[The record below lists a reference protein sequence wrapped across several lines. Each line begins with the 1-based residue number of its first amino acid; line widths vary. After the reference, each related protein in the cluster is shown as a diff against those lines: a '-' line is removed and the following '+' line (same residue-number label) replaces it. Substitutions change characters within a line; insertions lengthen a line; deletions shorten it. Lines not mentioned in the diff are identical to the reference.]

1 MSKLKTIYNLSFNEN
16 FTTVQGHLTYTWLR
30 VPGGWNLT
38 VESEKGITN
47 TFIPQSN
54 EFKELAR
61 ELENRS
67 TDFVSKKIVQ
77 K

>member
-1 MSKLKTIYNLSFNEN
+1 MPKLKTIYNLSFNESLRERQN
-16 FTTVQGHLTYTWLR
+16 NLVYTWLR

-38 VESEKGITN
+38 VESAAGITN

-61 ELENRS
+61 EWENRS
-67 TDFVSKKIVQ
+67 TDLVSKKIVHE
-77 K
+77 

>member
-1 MSKLKTIYNLSFNEN
+1 MAKIKTIYHLGFNE
-16 FTTVQGHLTYTWLR
+16 TLTQMRGNLVYTWLR

-38 VESEKGITN
+38 VESKNGITN

-67 TDFVSKKIVQ
+67 TDIVTHKIVL
-77 K
+77 

>member
-1 MSKLKTIYNLSFNEN
+1 MPKLKTIYNLSFNESLRERQN
-16 FTTVQGHLTYTWLR
+16 NLVYTWLR

-38 VESEKGITN
+38 VESTTGITN

-61 ELENRS
+61 EWENRS
-67 TDFVSKKIVQ
+67 TDLVSKKIVHE
-77 K
+77 

>member
-1 MSKLKTIYNLSFNEN
+1 MSKPKTIYNLSFNESLYEQ
-16 FTTVQGHLTYTWLR
+16 QGRLSYTWLR

-38 VESEKGITN
+38 VESATGITN

-61 ELENRS
+61 EWENRS
-67 TDFVSKKIVQ
+67 TDLVSEKIVHE
-77 K
+77 